1 MTTTEIRLDGDGE
14 LAAFKLVTRV
24 VSGIGPL
31 LIMVFTRLLHE
42 WMPSTFMAF
51 SFGQSYLLSLLLSV
65 ISVVMYAPREGKR

>member
-1 MTTTEIRLDGDGE
+1 MTTTEIKLDGDGE
-14 LAAFKLVTRV
+14 LAAFKLMTRV
-24 VSGIGPL
+24 VSGVGPL

-65 ISVVMYAPREGKR
+65 ISVVIYAPREGKR